1 MLGLPFS
8 QPKRFMKK
16 LLATAVTLLAVML
29 AAPTTTFAAAP
40 DAREL
45 AGHYYLS
52 GGGEMGSEL
61 LLKENGDF
69 DWVLMYGAVD
79 QYAHGTWTL
88 KDGKVRLTSAAQG
101 KPDFK
106 LFDDDDY
113 GKTKPAEAGMWIAIV
128 GFPHQGPLPD
138 VEVCFESSSGKT
150 ATAVSKPNG
159 DAIVTMPA
167 SEQWKRAGLR
177 MNGSKEPYQWI
188 TVPPTRAKT
197 RLAGFTV
204 SNPETVIPSAFK
216 TMMLTV
222 EGRQLR
228 AADPNGFSGSYEKA
242 K

>member
-1 MLGLPFS
+1 M
-8 QPKRFMKK
+8 KR
-16 LLATAVTLLAVML
+16 LLVTAVTLLTVIL
-29 AAPTTTFAAAP
+29 VAPPTTFAAAP

-52 GGGEMGSEL
+52 GGGEVGSEL
-61 LLKENGDF
+61 LLKENGNF
-69 DWVLMYGAVD
+69 DWALMYGAVD

-88 KDGKVRLTSAAQG
+88 KDGKVTLTSAAQG

-113 GKTKPAEAGMWIAIV
+113 GKTKPAEAGLWIAIV

-138 VEVCFESSSGKT
+138 VEVCFESTSGKT
-150 ATAVSKPNG
+150 ATAVSKGNG
-159 DAIVTMPA
+159 DTIVNMPA
-167 SEQWKRAGLR
+167 DEQWQRAGLR
-177 MNGSKEPYQWI
+177 MKGSKEPYQWI
-188 TVPPTRAKT
+188 AVPPTRAKT

-204 SNPETVIPSAFK
+204 SNPQAIIPSAFK